1 MKTKLLYVWLEPDRV
16 VTFCTEAKR
25 RRVSVDVIVNGE
37 HAPVNQTRLVNA
49 F

>member
-25 RRVSVDVIVNGE
+25 RRVSVDVIVSE
-37 HAPVNQTRLVNA
+37 CIAKLLEEA
-49 F
+49 A